1 LIDFES
7 HLGLVLLV
15 FPFPFAQDR
24 KSMFQILDL
33 QGQALIAAQPDLL
46 LFFEHLNARP
56 DSLLSLLIKD
66 AILFLRELLRN

>member
-1 LIDFES
+1 M
-7 HLGLVLLV
+7 
-15 FPFPFAQDR
+15 FP
-24 KSMFQILDL
+24 ILDL

-66 AILFLRELLRN
+66 AILFLRELLQN